1 MPNMRI
7 TLFILTLILI
17 FSGCTETDKVDFNKD
32 LLKLSTERQKKLDT
46 GIGMLQTERKFLAET
61 DSMLSLIYNKTLE
74 NGIDTKT
81 LKIEQKSF
89 ELKRKKVSDSLWL
102 EVDKVF
108 RETGMEPEL
117 DKIIAYGIV
126 ADLNFVRAMILN
138 NELISK

>member
-1 MPNMRI
+1 MRI